1 VQKTHHIAPIYVGSR
16 NRRMELTIAGLVEV
30 ISMTLAE
37 EACPWDMAA
46 MSVVEAKPVL
56 SAMLVRSVAES
67 CSEAKVWRSLVES
80 MPVEAM
86 LGLWTV
92 KTRVVAR

>member
-1 VQKTHHIAPIYVGSR
+1 MQKTRQIAPIYVGSR
-16 NRRMELTIAGLVEV
+16 NWRMGLTIAGLVEV

-46 MSVVEAKPVL
+46 VSVVEAKPVL
-56 SAMLVRSVAES
+56 SVMLVRSVAES

-80 MPVEAM
+80 MPAEAM
-86 LGLWTV
+86 LGLWMV
-92 KTRVVAR
+92 KTGAVAR